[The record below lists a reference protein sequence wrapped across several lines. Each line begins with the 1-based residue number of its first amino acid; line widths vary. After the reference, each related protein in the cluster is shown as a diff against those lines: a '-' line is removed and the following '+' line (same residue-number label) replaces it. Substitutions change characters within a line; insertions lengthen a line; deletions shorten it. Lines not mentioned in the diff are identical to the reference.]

1 MKKNLEKELASIKE
15 RNKKV
20 EADKAWEISITRR
33 GIIAVF
39 TYVALGIFLNQ
50 INAPNPWLTAIVP
63 AAAYVLST
71 MTLPFVKK
79 WWVEKEHMQ
88 PPEQ

>member
-1 MKKNLEKELASIKE
+1 MKKNLEKELATIKE

-33 GIIAVF
+33 GIVAIF
-39 TYVALGIFLNQ
+39 TYAALGIFLRQ
-50 INAPNPWLTAIVP
+50 INAPNAWVVALVP
-63 AAAYVLST
+63 ATAYVLST

-79 WWVEKEHMQ
+79 WWVEKVYKR
-88 PPEQ
+88 